1 MRSRASIAIGPP
13 QRSFNGRTRTYRR
26 PLSTSHDLHRSDYWD
41 QQPEHKVQAAH
52 RHCGQRPPSLKK
64 GGRTEARREPPRRF
78 WHLARQR
85 LGPDTSRGRQGAR
98 HPPLRGDSAT
108 PGRLPAGLR
117 RRLDHDTQARCSRP
131 ARAFLPGPFALAQ
144 PASPAAAPGTG
155 SSPEEEVRL
164 DSLGGWCLRYTGA
177 ATCRGLLWP
186 SRASRSKRV
195 RLAGRPTHLPST
207 RSVRG
212 GSSNARAMCDG
223 RWCWRASGRSA
234 PLVVAGTSLSRG
246 RAPAYAS

>member
-1 MRSRASIAIGPP
+1 MYNTMKRTFRPP
-13 QRSFNGRTRTYRR
+13 LT
-26 PLSTSHDLHRSDYWD
+26 LSHSLHDLVHWLQCLHDENQVVRG
-41 QQPEHKVQAAH
+41 
-52 RHCGQRPPSLKK
+52 HCGQRPPSLKK

-164 DSLGGWCLRYTGA
+164 DSLGGWCLWYTGA

>member
-1 MRSRASIAIGPP
+1 M
-13 QRSFNGRTRTYRR
+13 
-26 PLSTSHDLHRSDYWD
+26 
-41 QQPEHKVQAAH
+41 
-52 RHCGQRPPSLKK
+52 
-64 GGRTEARREPPRRF
+64 TEACFPGPLCSVGAEV
-78 WHLARQR
+78 
-85 LGPDTSRGRQGAR
+85 LGPAHVHVRVLLLYSQLLLLPHSNSSNTSRGRPGAR

>member
-1 MRSRASIAIGPP
+1 MQHVSSTVPPVEQFPHDQAELSLLALAALLRAASTSAGGLAASPPFAAEATAAAAAAASAVSTAVASPGAAERGRGPPLHGVPCGRGIGRIGALRSRTRWPTRWAVS
-13 QRSFNGRTRTYRR
+13 RSRSRFGTTRSAGEAGSSRVDAPRT
-26 PLSTSHDLHRSDYWD
+26 
-41 QQPEHKVQAAH
+41 
-52 RHCGQRPPSLKK
+52 
-64 GGRTEARREPPRRF
+64 
-78 WHLARQR
+78 
-85 LGPDTSRGRQGAR
+85 
-98 HPPLRGDSAT
+98 
-108 PGRLPAGLR
+108 
-117 RRLDHDTQARCSRP
+117 SRP
-131 ARAFLPGPFALAQ
+131 AA
-144 PASPAAAPGTG
+144 AS
-155 SSPEEEVRL
+155 
-164 DSLGGWCLRYTGA
+164 TGA

-223 RWCWRASGRSA
+223 RWCWRALGRSA

>member
-1 MRSRASIAIGPP
+1 MYNTMKRTFRPP
-13 QRSFNGRTRTYRR
+13 LT
-26 PLSTSHDLHRSDYWD
+26 LSHSLHDLVHWLQCLYDENQAVRDHRG
-41 QQPEHKVQAAH
+41 
-52 RHCGQRPPSLKK
+52 RRPPSLKK
-64 GGRTEARREPPRRF
+64 GGRSEARREPPRRL

>member
-1 MRSRASIAIGPP
+1 MRFIVLYMRSRASIAIGPP

-41 QQPEHKVQAAH
+41 QQPEHKVQAVRGH
-52 RHCGQRPPSLKK
+52 RGQRPPSLKK
-64 GGRTEARREPPRRF
+64 GARTEARREPPRRF

-85 LGPDTSRGRQGAR
+85 LGPDTSRGRQGPR

-164 DSLGGWCLRYTGA
+164 DSLGGWCLRHT
-177 ATCRGLLWP
+177 R
-186 SRASRSKRV
+186 
-195 RLAGRPTHLPST
+195 RPP
-207 RSVRG
+207 
-212 GSSNARAMCDG
+212 DE
-223 RWCWRASGRSA
+223 
-234 PLVVAGTSLSRG
+234 
-246 RAPAYAS
+246 

>member
-1 MRSRASIAIGPP
+1 MPTDAR
-13 QRSFNGRTRTYRR
+13 FNTTITHLRDGLPHLVHWLQCLYDENQAVRDHRGR
-26 PLSTSHDLHRSDYWD
+26 
-41 QQPEHKVQAAH
+41 
-52 RHCGQRPPSLKK
+52 RPPSLKK
-64 GGRTEARREPPRRF
+64 GGRSEARREPPRRL

-164 DSLGGWCLRYTGA
+164 DSLGGWCLRHTRRPPDECMVA
-177 ATCRGLLWP
+177 LSEM
-186 SRASRSKRV
+186 SRAF
-195 RLAGRPTHLPST
+195 
-207 RSVRG
+207 
-212 GSSNARAMCDG
+212 
-223 RWCWRASGRSA
+223 SA
-234 PLVVAGTSLSRG
+234 HHGA
-246 RAPAYAS
+246 